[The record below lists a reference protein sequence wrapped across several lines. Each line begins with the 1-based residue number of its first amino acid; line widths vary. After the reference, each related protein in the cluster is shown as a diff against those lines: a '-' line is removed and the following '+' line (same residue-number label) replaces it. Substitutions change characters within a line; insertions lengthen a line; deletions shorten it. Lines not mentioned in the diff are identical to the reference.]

1 MANNKTEGAERPVK
15 KIRRRASPKD
25 VHQLYDA
32 ISHWT
37 NNVMRQQATM
47 ERIQTYMKGHFGVN
61 EGMNCLCIF
70 LEYNIIIIIL
80 QLRCPVSCRSVS
92 TTN

>member
-47 ERIQTYMKGHFGVN
+47 ERIQTYMKGHFGAN
-61 EGMNCLCIF
+61 EGMIHLRISV
-70 LEYNIIIIIL
+70 LKIIIIL
-80 QLRCPVSCRSVS
+80 QTMCRAL
-92 TTN
+92 